1 MTGLRSFVLGA
12 TTVAALSLF
21 NPAAKAIGCP
31 FCSAQGQTLSG
42 EVNQADFIVLG
53 TLSNAQRDKNDFTR
67 GTTDLSIEIV
77 VKPHDFLTG
86 KTKLVI
92 PRYVPIEPK
101 GNGKF
106 LLFCSLYTRQSDFA
120 AAAVSSTASLAT
132 FSSAQIDAYRG
143 EMVRQDSK
151 LAEYLK
157 GAIEVRGKDST
168 TRLRYF
174 FDYLDSNDLVIA
186 SDALNEF
193 GYADYKEVR
202 DLAATIPSAKVLKW
216 LTDPNTSPSRF
227 GLYGLLLG
235 HCGKKE
241 DAKTLHALLTQ
252 PDRAYS
258 SGLDGML
265 AAYVLLDKEAG
276 WNYAMGLLK
285 DPKNDF
291 PIRYAGLKLM
301 RFFYEFRPDV
311 VPQKEVIE
319 GMKLLAG
326 QADMADLPIED
337 LRKWGQWQLTPFVL
351 AFTKEQSH
359 NSIPIVRRSILR
371 FAIAAPANQTEAK
384 AYVEEIRKQD
394 PDRVKFV
401 EQTLQDELPTKP
413 NPPMTAGATPSGP
426 GGK

>member
-12 TTVAALSLF
+12 TAVAALCLY
-21 NPAAKAIGCP
+21 NPAAAACP

-67 GTTDLSIEIV
+67 GTTDLSIDVV
-77 VKPHDFLTG
+77 VKPHEFLKG
-86 KTKLVI
+86 KTKLII
-92 PRYVPIEPK
+92 PRYVPIDPK
-101 GNGKF
+101 AGNGKF
-106 LLFCSLYTRQSDFA
+106 LLFCSLFARQSDFA
-120 AAAVSSTASLAT
+120 AAAVASTASLGT
-132 FSSAQIDAYRG
+132 FGNAQIDAYRG
-143 EMVRQDSK
+143 ETVRQDSK

-157 GAIEVRGKDST
+157 GAIEVRSKDST

-174 FDYLDSNDLVIA
+174 FDYLDNGDLTIS

-202 DLAATIPSAKVLKW
+202 DLATKIPADKVLKW

-241 DAKTLHALLTQ
+241 DAKTIHALLSQ

-265 AAYVLLDKEAG
+265 AAYVLLDKAAG
-276 WNYAMGLLK
+276 WDYAMGLLK
-285 DPKNDF
+285 NPKNDF

-311 VPQKEVIE
+311 VPQKDVIE
-319 GMKLLAG
+319 GMKLLAA

-351 AFTKEQSH
+351 AFTKEPSH

-371 FAIAAPANQTEAK
+371 FAIASPANQTEAK

-401 EQTLQDELPTKP
+401 EQTLMDELPKP
-413 NPPMTAGATPSGP
+413 VAPMTAGVAPGGP